1 MRRALLA
8 LIAAAAL
15 LLPACGGSGQ
25 AATTTTTTTAPTTTA
40 TTASPT
46 TTATTAPPTTTTTT
60 TTTTTL
66 PPGTPSPLNGLPV
79 EDETLLAR
87 RVVAVKVDNHP
98 NARPQ
103 SGLQEADAVIEI
115 IVEGGFTRFIAL
127 FHHSDSGYVGPVRS
141 IRPTDTAVLPPIDPV
156 LLISGGQTWI
166 QALANQ
172 RGIPLI
178 GEGSAGLFRMSH
190 RSAPHNLYADT
201 WDARR
206 TADER
211 GYDDD
216 INGPLYAIGEWD
228 KPRDQATTIT
238 LDWALGNVV
247 TWEYAQ
253 GGYRRSVNGTKQWWI
268 DGADNRGQ
276 LDFDVL
282 VVIEGHQYLA
292 VPPPGGRSS
301 VPAIETLGTGRLLIF
316 AEGRVMEGTWER
328 DAVDEPF
335 RLFDG
340 DGNPAVV
347 PPGIPWISVFPQER
361 PPTWS

>member
-1 MRRALLA
+1 MADEALL
-8 LIAAAAL
+8 
-15 LLPACGGSGQ
+15 
-25 AATTTTTTTAPTTTA
+25 
-40 TTASPT
+40 
-46 TTATTAPPTTTTTT
+46 
-60 TTTTTL
+60 
-66 PPGTPSPLNGLPV
+66 N
-79 EDETLLAR
+79 R
-87 RVVAVKVDNHP
+87 RVIAVKVDNHP

-141 IRPTDTAVLPPIDPV
+141 VRPTDTAVLPPIDPV

-166 QALANQ
+166 QTLANQ

-190 RSAPHNLYADT
+190 RVAPHNLYADT

-228 KPRDQATTIT
+228 KPQERATTIE
-238 LDWALGNVV
+238 LDWALGHLV
-247 TWEYAQ
+247 TWTFERGAYKRAEN
-253 GGYRRSVNGTKQWWI
+253 GVNHSWI
-268 DGADNRGQ
+268 DGAGERAQ
-276 LDFDVL
+276 LAFDVL
-282 VVIEGHQYLA
+282 VVIEGHQYTA

-328 DAVDEPF
+328 DAVEEPF
-335 RLFDG
+335 RLFDA

-361 PPTWS
+361 SATWS

>member
-1 MRRALLA
+1 MRRALPALLA
-8 LIAAAAL
+8 ALSL

-25 AATTTTTTTAPTTTA
+25 ATTTSTTEAPTTTTAATTTSATTTTAATTT
-40 TTASPT
+40 S
-46 TTATTAPPTTTTTT
+46 TTTT

-66 PPGTPSPLNGLPV
+66 PPGSPSPLNGLPV
-79 EDETLLAR
+79 ADETLLNR
-87 RVVAVKVDNHP
+87 RVIAVKVDNHP

-127 FHHSDSGYVGPVRS
+127 FHQSDSGYVGPVRS
-141 IRPTDTAVLPPIDPV
+141 VRPTDTAVLPPIDPV
-156 LLISGGQTWI
+156 LIISGGQTWI
-166 QALANQ
+166 QSLANQ

-178 GEGSAGLFRMSH
+178 GEGAAGLFRMPH
-190 RSAPHNLYADT
+190 RFAPHNLYADT

-216 INGPLYAIGEWD
+216 INGPLYAIGEWE
-228 KPRDQATTIT
+228 KPHERATTIT
-238 LDWALGNVV
+238 LDWALGHIV
-247 TWEYAQ
+247 TWTYDRGVYKRAE
-253 GGYRRSVNGTKQWWI
+253 NGVGHSWV
-268 DGADNRGQ
+268 DGSDNRGP
-276 LDFDVL
+276 LAFPVL
-282 VVIEGHQYLA
+282 VVIEGHQYTA

-316 AEGRVMEGTWER
+316 AEGRVMEGTWAR
-328 DAVDEPF
+328 DAVEEPF
-335 RLFDG
+335 RLYDG

-347 PPGIPWISVFPQER
+347 PPGVPWISVFPQER
-361 PPTWS
+361 SATWS

>member
-8 LIAAAAL
+8 LLAALAL

-25 AATTTTTTTAPTTTA
+25 AETTTTATP
-40 TTASPT
+40 
-46 TTATTAPPTTTTTT
+46 TTTT

-66 PPGTPSPLNGLPV
+66 PPGSPSPLNGLPV

-87 RVVAVKVDNHP
+87 RVIAIKVDNHP
-98 NARPQ
+98 MARPQ

-141 IRPTDTAVLPPIDPV
+141 VRPTDTAVLPPIDPV

-166 QALANQ
+166 QALANS

-190 RSAPHNLYADT
+190 RQAPHNLYADT
-201 WDARR
+201 WDARG

-228 KPRDQATTIT
+228 EPPETAATIT
-238 LDWALGNVV
+238 LDWAPGHIV
-247 TWEYAQ
+247 TWEYDRGRYWRAEN
-253 GGYRRSVNGTKQWWI
+253 GVNHSWV
-268 DGADNRGQ
+268 DGADHRAQ
-276 LDFDVL
+276 LAFDVL
-282 VVIEGHQYLA
+282 VVIKGHQYMA

-301 VPAIETLGTGRLLIF
+301 VPAIETVGSGTLLIF
-316 AEGRVMEGTWER
+316 AGGRVMEGTWER

-361 PPTWS
+361 SATWS